1 MGGAKGKAE
10 GILNIEFI
18 IDNYLIGNKI
28 IAELSKTFINAS
40 SKYKQERLKNGT
52 KKDFINKENPNIE
65 KNRFTAER
73 T

>member
-1 MGGAKGKAE
+1 MGGAKGKLK

-40 SKYKQERLKNGT
+40 SKYKQERLKT
-52 KKDFINKENPNIE
+52 D
-65 KNRFTAER
+65 
-73 T
+73 